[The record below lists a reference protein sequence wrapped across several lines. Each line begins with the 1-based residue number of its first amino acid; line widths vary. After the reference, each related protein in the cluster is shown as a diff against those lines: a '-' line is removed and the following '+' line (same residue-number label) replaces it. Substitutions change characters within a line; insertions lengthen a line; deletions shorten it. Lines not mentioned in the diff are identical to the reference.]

1 MPYPQTFV
9 SNTWNNA
16 SPDDLISYME
26 KQNHARSVISTSY
39 KNYISDLKSKRVYDA
54 SERLRYT
61 YYSLPEQN
69 GPMAYFDP
77 RTPVP
82 YTLGKVASDLACNT
96 GFDQVGLYKMLL
108 AYTLYATSGNWTIRC
123 GSEWTEQ
130 AIINIIAAAPSGH
143 RKSVISAFCQEPF
156 NIFEKNFNKL
166 RGPDEVSG
174 DLSHTKLKVAQRVAA
189 RITQKKIASSLVN
202 LGSTPTDEDF
212 EALVNE
218 IAGEEQSRIAQF
230 IEQPSLQFFTD
241 NVTPAGFHRICHA
254 QKGRL
259 AIQSTEGGFL
269 TRTSFLK
276 GSLPEMLKNSFSG
289 EGFTQQNFRSTYRYA
304 HPFVALFILT
314 QPEQLSRFLHKSSA
328 FEGDGLWARIV
339 FHLVQSSTPNGE
351 FSLGEARKNY
361 SEVISP
367 IIQKEYNDSARHQI
381 ALSNEAYDMVKEYEK
396 SLALDFQNGTPFM
409 REALKKAHG
418 LACRFAF
425 AAHLWNQAEASSW
438 PTTITAD
445 EMNLGVSLSKDS
457 LAHFRFT
464 IDPTCLRARIHAR
477 KLIDSLLCIDFN
489 MQHDVLMHGISS
501 RILQQRTGLKADEVR
516 NALALLQ
523 QCNLLSAL
531 DFGGN
536 QLVAALRPD
545 FFQQPMGTFL

>member
-1 MPYPQTFV
+1 MT
-9 SNTWNNA
+9 
-16 SPDDLISYME
+16 
-26 KQNHARSVISTSY
+26 
-39 KNYISDLKSKRVYDA
+39 
-54 SERLRYT
+54 
-61 YYSLPEQN
+61 
-69 GPMAYFDP
+69 YFDP

-82 YTLGKVASDLACNT
+82 YILGKVASDLACNT

-156 NIFEKNFNKL
+156 NIFEKSFNKL
-166 RGPDEVSG
+166 RGSDEGSG
-174 DLSHTKLKVAQRVAA
+174 DLSHTELKVAQRMAA

-241 NVTPAGFHRICHA
+241 NVTPAGFHRICYA

-289 EGFTQQNFRSTYRYA
+289 EGFTQQNFRSTYRYE
-304 HPFVALFILT
+304 HPFVAFFILT
-314 QPEQLSRFLHKSSA
+314 QPEQLSRFLYKSSA

-339 FHLVQSSTPNGE
+339 FHLAQSNTPNGD
-351 FSLGEARKNY
+351 FSLGEARKSY

-367 IIQKEYNDSARHQI
+367 IIQKEYNNSARHQI
-381 ALSNEAYDMVKEYEK
+381 ALSNEAYDMAKEYER

-425 AAHLWNQAEASSW
+425 AAHLWNETETSSC

-445 EMNLGVSLSKDS
+445 EMNLGVSLSKDC

-477 KLIDSLLCIDFN
+477 KLIDSLLCIDFD
-489 MQHDVLMHGISS
+489 MQHDVLTHGISS